1 MLYKIAM
8 NMNQATQK
16 KSNSDIIQQ
25 AKILM
30 QGSKI
35 AEAEIIVLDLLDQDQ
50 EDLEGLYILSVCQRY
65 LQKYKQALQTLE
77 KIKVLNPDY
86 GRTYQEEGH
95 IYRQHQAVVPAI
107 EAYNQ
112 AVLRNPALLA
122 CWQAL
127 ADLYQ
132 QQANHTAAKEMRE
145 QVRQLSALPIE
156 LLSVNSMIYEGK
168 LYKAEQLCRNFLQK
182 MPHHVEAMRLLA
194 NIGVKMQVLDDAEFL
209 LESCVEFYPDNK
221 VVRFDYADVLYKR
234 QKFAESLEQAEKLY
248 QEDPTNLAFSMIMA
262 NCYVG
267 AGNIEA
273 ALAIY
278 NKVLQQTPDNPN
290 VLLMLAHALKAVD
303 KVDEAIAAYQKA
315 YKYKPDFGDAFWSLA
330 NLKTYR
336 FSDAEINM
344 MQHRQTDEQTAL
356 VDRFHFCFA
365 LGKAFEDKK
374 DYAVAMEYYQLGNS
388 LKKQQS
394 RYKSEHIDKEFQ
406 TQIDTC
412 TPALFALKEGCGNTT
427 ADPIFIVGLPRAG
440 STLLE
445 QILSS
450 HSQVDGTMEL
460 PNIAS
465 IVNKLNGRQRVDE
478 EHRYPGN
485 LHELPPELL
494 AKIGEEYIN
503 STQVYRQNAPYFIDK
518 MPNNFRHIGLIHL
531 ILPNA
536 KIIDARRHPMACCFS
551 GFKQLF
557 AEGQEFTYGQEEI
570 GRYYK
575 GYTELMAHW
584 EEVLPGRVLRVQ
596 YEDVVEDLETQV
608 KRILDYCGLPFEDVC
623 LEFHKTV
630 RAVKTPSSEQ
640 VRQPIYKSGLEQWK
654 NFESYLGPL
663 KKALGPLE
671 K

>member
-1 MLYKIAM
+1 MKINEAI
-8 NMNQATQK
+8 QK
-16 KSNSDIIQQ
+16 KSISDIIQQ
-25 AKILM
+25 AKMLM
-30 QGSKI
+30 QAKKI
-35 AEAEIIVLDLLDQDQ
+35 ADAEIIILGLLDQDK
-50 EDLEGLYILSVCQRY
+50 DNLEGLYILSVCQRY
-65 LQKYKQALQTLE
+65 LQKFKHALQTLE

-145 QVRQLSALPIE
+145 QVQRLSALPIE
-156 LLSVNSMIYEGK
+156 LLSVNSMLHEGK
-168 LYKAEQLCRNFLQK
+168 LYKAEQLCRNYLQK

-194 NIGVKMQVLDDAEFL
+194 SIGVKMHVLDDAEFL
-209 LESCVEFYPDNK
+209 LESCVEFYPNNT

-234 QKFAESLEQAEKLY
+234 QKFAESLEQAEKLHN
-248 QEDPTNLAFSMIMA
+248 EDPTNLAFSMIMA
-262 NCYVG
+262 NCHVG

-273 ALAIY
+273 ALSIY

-315 YKYKPDFGDAFWSLA
+315 YKSKPDFGDAFWSLA

-336 FSDAEINM
+336 FSDAEINI
-344 MQHRQTDEQTAL
+344 MQHRQTDEKTAL

-374 DYAVAMEYYQLGNS
+374 DYAVSMEYYQLGNS

-394 RYKSEHIDKEFQ
+394 RYKSEHIDEEFQ
-406 TQIDTC
+406 TQTDTC
-412 TPALFALKEGCGNTT
+412 TSSLFALKKGSGNTA

-485 LHELPPELL
+485 LHELSPELL

-503 STQVYRQNAPYFIDK
+503 STQIYRQNAPYFIDK

-575 GYTELMAHW
+575 GYTKLMAHW

-596 YEDVVEDLETQV
+596 YEDVVDDLDTQV
-608 KRILDYCGLPFEDVC
+608 KRILDYCGLPFEDAC

-640 VRQPIYKSGLEQWK
+640 VRQPIYKTGLEQWK
-654 NFESYLGPL
+654 NFEPYLGAL
-663 KKALGPLE
+663 KKDLSPLA

>member
-1 MLYKIAM
+1 MKINEAI
-8 NMNQATQK
+8 QK
-16 KSNSDIIQQ
+16 KSISDIIQQ
-25 AKILM
+25 AKMLM
-30 QGSKI
+30 QAKKI
-35 AEAEIIVLDLLDQDQ
+35 ADAEIIILGLLDQDK
-50 EDLEGLYILSVCQRY
+50 DNLEGLYILSVCQRY
-65 LQKYKQALQTLE
+65 LQKFKHALQTLE

-145 QVRQLSALPIE
+145 QVQRLSALPIE
-156 LLSVNSMIYEGK
+156 LLSVNSMLHEGK
-168 LYKAEQLCRNFLQK
+168 LYKAEQLCRNYLQK

-194 NIGVKMQVLDDAEFL
+194 SIGVKMHVLDDAEFL
-209 LESCVEFYPDNK
+209 LESCVEFYPNNT

-234 QKFAESLEQAEKLY
+234 QKFAESLEQAEKLHN
-248 QEDPTNLAFSMIMA
+248 EDPTNLAFSMIMA
-262 NCYVG
+262 NCHVG

-273 ALAIY
+273 ALSIY

-315 YKYKPDFGDAFWSLA
+315 YKSKPDFGDAFWSLA

-336 FSDAEINM
+336 FSDAEINI
-344 MQHRQTDEQTAL
+344 MQHRQTDEKTAL

-374 DYAVAMEYYQLGNS
+374 DYAVSMEYYQLGNS

-394 RYKSEHIDKEFQ
+394 RYKSEHIDEEFQ
-406 TQIDTC
+406 TQTDTC
-412 TPALFALKEGCGNTT
+412 TSSLFALKKGSGNTA

-485 LHELPPELL
+485 LHELSPELL

-503 STQVYRQNAPYFIDK
+503 STQIYRQNAPYFIDK

-575 GYTELMAHW
+575 GYTKLMAHW

-596 YEDVVEDLETQV
+596 YEDVVDDLDTQV
-608 KRILDYCGLPFEDVC
+608 KRILDYCGLPFEDAC

-640 VRQPIYKSGLEQWK
+640 VRQPIYKTGLEQWK
-654 NFESYLGPL
+654 NFEPYLEPL
-663 KKALGPLE
+663 KKALGPLA

>member
-1 MLYKIAM
+1 MKINEAI
-8 NMNQATQK
+8 QK
-16 KSNSDIIQQ
+16 KSISDIIQQ
-25 AKILM
+25 AKMLM
-30 QGSKI
+30 QAKKI
-35 AEAEIIVLDLLDQDQ
+35 ADAEIIILGLLDQDK
-50 EDLEGLYILSVCQRY
+50 DNLEGLYILSVCQRY
-65 LQKYKQALQTLE
+65 LQKFKHALQTLE

-145 QVRQLSALPIE
+145 QVQRLSALPIE
-156 LLSVNSMIYEGK
+156 LLSVNSMLHEGK
-168 LYKAEQLCRNFLQK
+168 LYKAEQLCRNYLQK

-194 NIGVKMQVLDDAEFL
+194 SIGVKMHVLDDAEFL
-209 LESCVEFYPDNK
+209 LESCVEFYPNNT

-234 QKFAESLEQAEKLY
+234 QKFAESLEQAEKLHN
-248 QEDPTNLAFSMIMA
+248 EDPTNLAFSMIMA
-262 NCYVG
+262 NCHVG

-273 ALAIY
+273 ALSIY

-315 YKYKPDFGDAFWSLA
+315 YKSKPDFGDAFWSLA

-336 FSDAEINM
+336 FSDAEINI
-344 MQHRQTDEQTAL
+344 MQHRQTDEKTAL

-374 DYAVAMEYYQLGNS
+374 DYAVSMEYYQLGNS

-394 RYKSEHIDKEFQ
+394 RYKSEHIDEEFQ
-406 TQIDTC
+406 TQTDTC
-412 TPALFALKEGCGNTT
+412 TSSLFALKKGSGNTA

-485 LHELPPELL
+485 LHELSPELL

-503 STQVYRQNAPYFIDK
+503 STQIYRQNAPYFIDK

-575 GYTELMAHW
+575 GYTKLMAHW

-596 YEDVVEDLETQV
+596 YEDVVDDLDTQV
-608 KRILDYCGLPFEDVC
+608 KRILHYCGLPFEDAC

-654 NFESYLGPL
+654 NFEPYLGAL
-663 KKALGPLE
+663 KKALSPLA

>member
-1 MLYKIAM
+1 M
-8 NMNQATQK
+8 NEVTKK

-30 QGSKI
+30 QTTKI
-35 AEAEIIVLDLLDQDQ
+35 AEAEIIILELLAEDK
-50 EDLEGLYILSVCQRY
+50 EDLEGLYMLSVCQRY
-65 LQKYKQALQTLE
+65 LQKFKQALQTLK
-77 KIKVLNPDY
+77 KIKVLYPDY

-95 IYRQHQAVVPAI
+95 IYRHHQAVMPAI

-127 ADLYQ
+127 AELYQ
-132 QQANHTAAKEMRE
+132 QQANHTAAREMRE
-145 QVRQLSALPIE
+145 QVQQLSALPIE

-182 MPHHVEAMRLLA
+182 MPHHIEAMRLLA

-209 LESCVEFYPDNK
+209 LESCVEFSPDNK

-234 QKFAESLEQAEKLY
+234 QKFAESLEQVEKLHN
-248 QEDPTNLAFSMIMA
+248 EDPTNLAFSMIMA

-267 AGNIEA
+267 AGDIES
-273 ALAIY
+273 ALTIY
-278 NKVLQQTPDNPN
+278 NKVLKQTPDNPN
-290 VLLMLAHALKAVD
+290 VLLMLAHALKAID
-303 KVDEAIAAYQKA
+303 KVDSAIATYQKA
-315 YKYKPDFGDAFWSLA
+315 YQSKPDFGDAFWSLA

-336 FSDAEINM
+336 FSNAEINM
-344 MQHRQTDEQTAL
+344 MQHRQSDESTTL

-374 DYAVAMEYYQLGNS
+374 DYAISMEYYQLGNS

-406 TQIDTC
+406 TQIDIC
-412 TPALFALKEGCGNTT
+412 TPALFELKKGGGNTA

-460 PNIAS
+460 PNIPS
-465 IVNKLNGRQRVDE
+465 IVNKLNGRRKINE
-478 EHRYPGN
+478 EQQYPNN
-485 LHELPPELL
+485 LHELTPELL
-494 AKIGEEYIN
+494 TKIGEEYIN

-536 KIIDARRHPMACCFS
+536 KVIDARRHPMACCFS

-557 AEGQEFTYGQEEI
+557 AEGQDFTYGQKEI
-570 GRYYK
+570 GLYYK
-575 GYTELMAHW
+575 GYTELMTHW
-584 EEVLPGRVLRVQ
+584 EKVLPGKVLRVQ
-596 YEDVVEDLETQV
+596 YEDVVNDLETQV
-608 KRILDYCGLPFEDVC
+608 KRILDYCELPFEDAC

-630 RAVKTPSSEQ
+630 RAVKTPSSGQ

-654 NFESYLGPL
+654 NFEPYLGTLKEALGSL
-663 KKALGPLE
+663 KK
-671 K
+671 

>member
-1 MLYKIAM
+1 M
-8 NMNQATQK
+8 NEATQK
-16 KSNSDIIQQ
+16 KSNTDIIQQ
-25 AKILM
+25 AKVLM
-30 QGSKI
+30 QSSKI
-35 AEAEIIVLDLLDQDQ
+35 AEAEIIILGLLDQD
-50 EDLEGLYILSVCQRY
+50 EENLEGLYILSVCQRY
-65 LQKYKQALQTLE
+65 LQKFKQALQTLE
-77 KIKVLNPDY
+77 KIKIVNPDY

-95 IYRQHQAVVPAI
+95 IYRQHLAIIPAI

-132 QQANHTAAKEMRE
+132 QQANPTAAKEMRE
-145 QVRQLSALPIE
+145 QVQHLSALPIE

-182 MPHHVEAMRLLA
+182 TPHHVEAMRLLA

-209 LESCVEFYPDNK
+209 LESCVEFQPDNK

-234 QKFAESLEQAEKLY
+234 QKFAESLKQIEKLHH
-248 QEDPTNLAFSMIMA
+248 EDPTNLAFSMIMA

-267 AGNIEA
+267 AGNIDA

-278 NKVLQQTPDNPN
+278 NKVLYQTPDNPN
-290 VLLMLAHALKAVD
+290 VLLMLAHALKAID
-303 KVDEAIAAYQKA
+303 KVDEAITAYQKA
-315 YKYKPDFGDAFWSLA
+315 YKSKPDFGDAFWSLA

-336 FSDAEINM
+336 FSDAEINIM
-344 MQHRQTDEQTAL
+344 KHRQSDEQTTL

-365 LGKAFEDKK
+365 LGKAFEDKQ
-374 DYAVAMEYYQLGNS
+374 DYAIAMEYYQLGNA
-388 LKKQQS
+388 LKKQES
-394 RYKSEHIDKEFQ
+394 RYQSEHIDKEFQ
-406 TQIDTC
+406 TQVETC
-412 TPALFALKEGCGNTT
+412 VPALFELKKGGGNK
-427 ADPIFIVGLPRAG
+427 APDPIFIVGLPRSG

-460 PNIAS
+460 PNIPS
-465 IVNKLNGRQRVDE
+465 IVNKLNGRRRVDE
-478 EHRYPGN
+478 EQRYPGN
-485 LHELPPELL
+485 LHELSPELL
-494 AKIGEEYIN
+494 TKLGEEYI
-503 STQVYRQNAPYFIDK
+503 SGTQVYRQNAPYFIDK

-557 AEGQEFTYGQEEI
+557 AEGQEFTYGQEEM

-575 GYTELMAHW
+575 GYTELMSHW
-584 EEVLPGRVLRVQ
+584 DKVLPGKILRVQ
-596 YEDVVEDLETQV
+596 YEDVVDDLETQV
-608 KRILDYCGLPFEDVC
+608 KRILDYCGLPFEDSC
-623 LEFHKTV
+623 LTFHKTV

-654 NFESYLGPL
+654 NFEPYLDPL
-663 KKALGPLE
+663 KEALGHLASGNV

>member
-1 MLYKIAM
+1 M
-8 NMNQATQK
+8 NEVTQK
-16 KSNSDIIQQ
+16 KSNSDMIQQ
-25 AKILM
+25 AKMLM
-30 QGSKI
+30 QATKM
-35 AEAEIIVLDLLDQDQ
+35 AEAEIIILELLAQDE

-65 LQKYKQALQTLE
+65 LQKFKLALQTLE
-77 KIKVLNPDY
+77 KIKILHPDY

-95 IYRQHQAVVPAI
+95 IHRQHQAVVPAI

-122 CWQAL
+122 CWVAL

-132 QQANHTAAKEMRE
+132 QQANYTAAKKMRE
-145 QVRQLSALPIE
+145 QVQQLSALPIE
-156 LLSVNSMIYEGK
+156 LLSASSMIHEGK
-168 LYKAEQLCRNFLQK
+168 LYKAEQLCRHYLQK
-182 MPHHVEAMRLLA
+182 TPHHAEAMRLLA
-194 NIGVKMQVLDDAEFL
+194 NIGMKMQVLDDAEFL
-209 LESCVEFYPDNK
+209 LESCIEFYPDNK

-234 QKFAESLEQAEKLY
+234 QKFAESLEQATKLHHG
-248 QEDPTNLAFSMIMA
+248 DPTNLAFSMIMA

-267 AGNIEA
+267 SGNIEA
-273 ALAIY
+273 ALTIY
-278 NKVLQQTPDNPN
+278 NQVLQQTPDNPN
-290 VLLMLAHALKAVD
+290 VLLMLAHALKAID
-303 KVDEAIAAYQKA
+303 KVDAAIAAYQKA
-315 YKYKPDFGDAFWSLA
+315 YKSKPDFGDAFWSLA

-344 MQHRQTDEQTAL
+344 MQHRQSDESTAL

-365 LGKAFEDKK
+365 LGKAFEDKQ
-374 DYAVAMEYYQLGNS
+374 DHALAMEYYQLGNL

-394 RYKSEHIDKEFQ
+394 RYKSVRVDKEFQ
-406 TQIDTC
+406 AQADIC
-412 TPALFALKEGCGNTT
+412 TSALFELKKGSGNSA

-460 PNIAS
+460 PNIPS
-465 IVNKLNGRQRVDE
+465 IVNKLNGRRRVDDE
-478 EHRYPGN
+478 QRYPGN
-485 LHELPPELL
+485 LHELAPELL
-494 AKIGEEYIN
+494 TKIGEEYIN
-503 STQVYRQNAPYFIDK
+503 STQVYRQSAPYFIDK
-518 MPNNFRHIGLIHL
+518 MPNNFQHIGLIHL

-575 GYTELMAHW
+575 GYDKLMAHW
-584 EEVLPGRVLRVQ
+584 EKVLPGKVLRVQ
-596 YEDVVEDLETQV
+596 YEDVVDDLETQV
-608 KRILDYCGLPFEDVC
+608 ERILEHCGLPFENAC

-630 RAVKTPSSEQ
+630 RAVNTPSSEQ

-654 NFESYLGPL
+654 NFEPYLEPL
-663 KKALGPLE
+663 KKALGPLAS
-671 K
+671 

>member
-1 MLYKIAM
+1 MKINEAI
-8 NMNQATQK
+8 QK
-16 KSNSDIIQQ
+16 KSISDIIQQ
-25 AKILM
+25 AKMLM
-30 QGSKI
+30 QAKKI
-35 AEAEIIVLDLLDQDQ
+35 ADAEIIILGLLDQDK
-50 EDLEGLYILSVCQRY
+50 DNLEGLYILSVCQRY
-65 LQKYKQALQTLE
+65 LQKFKHALQTLE

-145 QVRQLSALPIE
+145 QVQRLSALPIE
-156 LLSVNSMIYEGK
+156 LLSVNSMLHEGK
-168 LYKAEQLCRNFLQK
+168 LHKAEQLCRNYLQK

-194 NIGVKMQVLDDAEFL
+194 SIGVKMHVLDDAEFL
-209 LESCVEFYPDNK
+209 LESCVEFYPNNT

-234 QKFAESLEQAEKLY
+234 QKFAESLEQAEKLHN
-248 QEDPTNLAFSMIMA
+248 EDPTNLAFSMIMA
-262 NCYVG
+262 NCHVG

-273 ALAIY
+273 ALSIY

-315 YKYKPDFGDAFWSLA
+315 YKSKPDFGDAFWSLA

-336 FSDAEINM
+336 FSDAEINI
-344 MQHRQTDEQTAL
+344 MQHRQTDEKTAL

-374 DYAVAMEYYQLGNS
+374 DYAVSMEYYQLGNS

-394 RYKSEHIDKEFQ
+394 RYKSEHIDEEFQ
-406 TQIDTC
+406 TQTDTC
-412 TPALFALKEGCGNTT
+412 TSSLFALKKGSGNTA

-485 LHELPPELL
+485 LHELSPELL

-503 STQVYRQNAPYFIDK
+503 STQIYRQNAPYFIDK

-575 GYTELMAHW
+575 GYTKLMAHW

-596 YEDVVEDLETQV
+596 YEDVVDDLDTQV
-608 KRILDYCGLPFEDVC
+608 KRILDYCGLPFEDAC

-640 VRQPIYKSGLEQWK
+640 VRQPIYKTGLEQWK
-654 NFESYLGPL
+654 NFEPYLGAL
-663 KKALGPLE
+663 KKALSPLA

>member
-1 MLYKIAM
+1 MKINEAI
-8 NMNQATQK
+8 QK
-16 KSNSDIIQQ
+16 KSISDIIQQ
-25 AKILM
+25 AKMLM
-30 QGSKI
+30 QAKKI
-35 AEAEIIVLDLLDQDQ
+35 ADAEIIILGLLDQDK
-50 EDLEGLYILSVCQRY
+50 DNLEGLYILSVCQRY
-65 LQKYKQALQTLE
+65 LQKFKHALQTLE

-145 QVRQLSALPIE
+145 QVQRLSALPIE
-156 LLSVNSMIYEGK
+156 LLSVNSMLHEGK
-168 LYKAEQLCRNFLQK
+168 LYKAEQLCRNYLQK

-194 NIGVKMQVLDDAEFL
+194 SIGVKMHVLDDAEFL
-209 LESCVEFYPDNK
+209 LESCVEFYPNNT

-234 QKFAESLEQAEKLY
+234 QKFAESLEQAEKLHN
-248 QEDPTNLAFSMIMA
+248 EDPTNLAFSMIMA
-262 NCYVG
+262 NCHVG

-273 ALAIY
+273 ALSIY

-290 VLLMLAHALKAVD
+290 VLLMLAHALKAID

-315 YKYKPDFGDAFWSLA
+315 YKSKPDFGDAFWSLA

-336 FSDAEINM
+336 FSDAEINI
-344 MQHRQTDEQTAL
+344 MQHRQTDEKTAL

-374 DYAVAMEYYQLGNS
+374 DYAVSMEYYQLGNS

-394 RYKSEHIDKEFQ
+394 RYKSEHIDEEFQ
-406 TQIDTC
+406 TQTDTC
-412 TPALFALKEGCGNTT
+412 TSSLFALKKGSGNTA

-485 LHELPPELL
+485 LHELSPELL

-503 STQVYRQNAPYFIDK
+503 STQIYRQNAPYFIDK

-575 GYTELMAHW
+575 GYTKLMAHW

-596 YEDVVEDLETQV
+596 YEDVVDDLDTQV
-608 KRILDYCGLPFEDVC
+608 KRILDYCGLPFEDAC

-640 VRQPIYKSGLEQWK
+640 VRQPIYKTGLEQWK
-654 NFESYLGPL
+654 NFEPYLGAL
-663 KKALGPLE
+663 KKALSPLA

>member
-1 MLYKIAM
+1 MKINEAI
-8 NMNQATQK
+8 QK
-16 KSNSDIIQQ
+16 KSISDIIQQ
-25 AKILM
+25 AKMLM
-30 QGSKI
+30 QAKKI
-35 AEAEIIVLDLLDQDQ
+35 ADAEIIILGLLDQDK
-50 EDLEGLYILSVCQRY
+50 DNLEGLYILSVCQRY
-65 LQKYKQALQTLE
+65 LQKFKHALQTLE

-112 AVLRNPALLA
+112 AVSRNPALLA

-145 QVRQLSALPIE
+145 QVQRLSALPIE
-156 LLSVNSMIYEGK
+156 LLSVNSMLHEGK
-168 LYKAEQLCRNFLQK
+168 LYKAEQLCRNYLQK

-194 NIGVKMQVLDDAEFL
+194 SIGVKMHVLDDAEFL
-209 LESCVEFYPDNK
+209 LESCVEFYPNNT

-234 QKFAESLEQAEKLY
+234 QKFAESLEQAEKLHN
-248 QEDPTNLAFSMIMA
+248 EDPTNLAFSMIMA
-262 NCYVG
+262 NCHVG

-273 ALAIY
+273 ALSIY

-315 YKYKPDFGDAFWSLA
+315 YKSKPDFGDAFWSLA

-336 FSDAEINM
+336 FSDAEINI
-344 MQHRQTDEQTAL
+344 MQHRQTDEKTAL

-374 DYAVAMEYYQLGNS
+374 DYAVSMEYYQLGNS

-394 RYKSEHIDKEFQ
+394 RYKSEHIDEEFQ
-406 TQIDTC
+406 TQTDTC
-412 TPALFALKEGCGNTT
+412 TSSLCALKKGSGNTA

-485 LHELPPELL
+485 LHELSPELL

-503 STQVYRQNAPYFIDK
+503 STQIYRQNAPYFIDK

-575 GYTELMAHW
+575 GYTKLMAHW

-596 YEDVVEDLETQV
+596 YEDVVDDLDTQV
-608 KRILDYCGLPFEDVC
+608 KRILDYCGLPFEDAC

-640 VRQPIYKSGLEQWK
+640 VRQPIYKTGLEQWK
-654 NFESYLGPL
+654 NFEPYLGAL
-663 KKALGPLE
+663 KKALSPLA

>member
-1 MLYKIAM
+1 
-8 NMNQATQK
+8 
-16 KSNSDIIQQ
+16 
-25 AKILM
+25 
-30 QGSKI
+30 
-35 AEAEIIVLDLLDQDQ
+35 
-50 EDLEGLYILSVCQRY
+50 
-65 LQKYKQALQTLE
+65 
-77 KIKVLNPDY
+77 
-86 GRTYQEEGH
+86 
-95 IYRQHQAVVPAI
+95 
-107 EAYNQ
+107 
-112 AVLRNPALLA
+112 
-122 CWQAL
+122 
-127 ADLYQ
+127 
-132 QQANHTAAKEMRE
+132 MRE
-145 QVRQLSALPIE
+145 QVQRLSALPIE
-156 LLSVNSMIYEGK
+156 LLSVNSMLHEGK
-168 LYKAEQLCRNFLQK
+168 LYKAEQLCRNYLQK

-194 NIGVKMQVLDDAEFL
+194 SIGVKMHVLDDAEFL
-209 LESCVEFYPDNK
+209 LESCVEFYPNNT

-234 QKFAESLEQAEKLY
+234 QKFAESLEQAEKLHN
-248 QEDPTNLAFSMIMA
+248 EDPTNLAFSMIMA
-262 NCYVG
+262 NCHVG

-273 ALAIY
+273 ALSIY
-278 NKVLQQTPDNPN
+278 NNVLQQTPDNPN

-315 YKYKPDFGDAFWSLA
+315 YKSKPDFGDAFWSLA

-336 FSDAEINM
+336 FSDAEINI
-344 MQHRQTDEQTAL
+344 MQHRQTDEKTAL

-374 DYAVAMEYYQLGNS
+374 DYAVSMEYYQLGNS

-394 RYKSEHIDKEFQ
+394 RYKSEHIDEEFQ
-406 TQIDTC
+406 TQTDTC
-412 TPALFALKEGCGNTT
+412 TSSLFALKKGSGNTA

-485 LHELPPELL
+485 LHELSPELL

-503 STQVYRQNAPYFIDK
+503 STQIYRQNAPYFIDK

-575 GYTELMAHW
+575 GYTKLMAHW

-596 YEDVVEDLETQV
+596 YEDVVDDLDTQV
-608 KRILDYCGLPFEDVC
+608 KRILDYCGLPFEDAC

-640 VRQPIYKSGLEQWK
+640 VRQPIYKTGLEQWK
-654 NFESYLGPL
+654 NFEPYLGAL
-663 KKALGPLE
+663 KKALSPLA

>member
-1 MLYKIAM
+1 MKINEAI
-8 NMNQATQK
+8 QK
-16 KSNSDIIQQ
+16 KSISDIIQQ
-25 AKILM
+25 AKMLM
-30 QGSKI
+30 QAKKI
-35 AEAEIIVLDLLDQDQ
+35 ADAEIIILGLLDQDK
-50 EDLEGLYILSVCQRY
+50 DNLEGLYILSVCQRY
-65 LQKYKQALQTLE
+65 LQKFKHALQTLE

-145 QVRQLSALPIE
+145 QVQRLSALPIE
-156 LLSVNSMIYEGK
+156 LLSVNSMLHEGK
-168 LYKAEQLCRNFLQK
+168 LYKAEQLCRNYLQK

-194 NIGVKMQVLDDAEFL
+194 SIGVKMHVLDDAEFL
-209 LESCVEFYPDNK
+209 LESCVEFYPNNT

-234 QKFAESLEQAEKLY
+234 QKFAESLEQAEKLHN
-248 QEDPTNLAFSMIMA
+248 EDPTNLAFSMIMA
-262 NCYVG
+262 NCHVG

-273 ALAIY
+273 ALSIY

-315 YKYKPDFGDAFWSLA
+315 YKSKPDFGDAFWSLA

-336 FSDAEINM
+336 FSDAEINI
-344 MQHRQTDEQTAL
+344 MQHRQTDEKTAL

-374 DYAVAMEYYQLGNS
+374 DYAVSMEYYQLGNS

-394 RYKSEHIDKEFQ
+394 RYKSEHIDEEFQ
-406 TQIDTC
+406 TQTDTC
-412 TPALFALKEGCGNTT
+412 TSSLFALKKGSGNTA

-485 LHELPPELL
+485 LHELSPELL

-503 STQVYRQNAPYFIDK
+503 STQIYRQNAPYFIDK

>member
-1 MLYKIAM
+1 MKINEAI
-8 NMNQATQK
+8 QK
-16 KSNSDIIQQ
+16 KSISDIIQQ
-25 AKILM
+25 AKMLM
-30 QGSKI
+30 QAKKI
-35 AEAEIIVLDLLDQDQ
+35 ADAEIIILGLLDQDK
-50 EDLEGLYILSVCQRY
+50 DNLEGLYILSVCQRY
-65 LQKYKQALQTLE
+65 LQKFKHALQTLE

-132 QQANHTAAKEMRE
+132 QQANHAAAKEMRE
-145 QVRQLSALPIE
+145 QVQRLSALPIE
-156 LLSVNSMIYEGK
+156 LLSVNSMLHEGK
-168 LYKAEQLCRNFLQK
+168 LYKAEQLCRNYLQK

-194 NIGVKMQVLDDAEFL
+194 SIGVKMHVLDDAEFL
-209 LESCVEFYPDNK
+209 LESCVEFYPNNT

-234 QKFAESLEQAEKLY
+234 QKFAESLEQAEKLHN
-248 QEDPTNLAFSMIMA
+248 EDPTNLAFSMIMA
-262 NCYVG
+262 NCHVG

-273 ALAIY
+273 ALSIY

-315 YKYKPDFGDAFWSLA
+315 YKSKPDFGDAFWSLA

-336 FSDAEINM
+336 FSDAEINI
-344 MQHRQTDEQTAL
+344 MQHRQTDEKTAL

-374 DYAVAMEYYQLGNS
+374 DYAVSMEYYQLGNS

-394 RYKSEHIDKEFQ
+394 RYKSEHIDEEFQ
-406 TQIDTC
+406 TQTDTC
-412 TPALFALKEGCGNTT
+412 TSSLFALKKGSGNTA

-485 LHELPPELL
+485 LHELSPELL

-503 STQVYRQNAPYFIDK
+503 STQIYRQNAPYFIDK

-575 GYTELMAHW
+575 GYTKLMAHW

-596 YEDVVEDLETQV
+596 YEDVVDDLDTQV
-608 KRILDYCGLPFEDVC
+608 KRILDYCGLPFEDAC

-640 VRQPIYKSGLEQWK
+640 VRQPIYKTGLEQWK
-654 NFESYLGPL
+654 NFEPYLGAL
-663 KKALGPLE
+663 KKALSPLA

>member
-1 MLYKIAM
+1 MKINEAI
-8 NMNQATQK
+8 QK
-16 KSNSDIIQQ
+16 KSISDIIQQ
-25 AKILM
+25 AKMLM
-30 QGSKI
+30 QAKKI
-35 AEAEIIVLDLLDQDQ
+35 ADAEIIILGLLDQDK
-50 EDLEGLYILSVCQRY
+50 DNLEGLYILSVCQRY
-65 LQKYKQALQTLE
+65 LQKFKHALQTLE

-145 QVRQLSALPIE
+145 QVQRLSALPIE
-156 LLSVNSMIYEGK
+156 LLSVNSMLHEGK
-168 LYKAEQLCRNFLQK
+168 LYKAEQLCRNYLQK

-194 NIGVKMQVLDDAEFL
+194 SIGVKMHVLDDAEFL
-209 LESCVEFYPDNK
+209 LESCVEFYPNNT

-234 QKFAESLEQAEKLY
+234 QKFAESLEQAEKLHN
-248 QEDPTNLAFSMIMA
+248 EDPTNLAFSMIMA

-273 ALAIY
+273 ALSIY

-315 YKYKPDFGDAFWSLA
+315 YKSKPDFGDAFWSLA

-336 FSDAEINM
+336 FSDAEINI
-344 MQHRQTDEQTAL
+344 MQHRQTDEKTAL

-374 DYAVAMEYYQLGNS
+374 DYAVSMEYYQLGNS

-394 RYKSEHIDKEFQ
+394 RYKSEHIDEEFQ
-406 TQIDTC
+406 TQTDTC
-412 TPALFALKEGCGNTT
+412 TSSLFALKKGSGNTA

-485 LHELPPELL
+485 LHELSPELL

-503 STQVYRQNAPYFIDK
+503 STQIYRQNAPYFIDK

-575 GYTELMAHW
+575 GYTKLMAHW

-596 YEDVVEDLETQV
+596 YEDVVDDLDTQV
-608 KRILDYCGLPFEDVC
+608 KRILDYCGLPFEDAC

-640 VRQPIYKSGLEQWK
+640 VRQPIYKTGLEQWK
-654 NFESYLGPL
+654 NFEPYLGAL
-663 KKALGPLE
+663 KKALSPLA

>member
-1 MLYKIAM
+1 MKINEAI
-8 NMNQATQK
+8 QK
-16 KSNSDIIQQ
+16 KSISDIIQQ
-25 AKILM
+25 AKMLM
-30 QGSKI
+30 QAKKI
-35 AEAEIIVLDLLDQDQ
+35 ADAEIIILGLLDQDK
-50 EDLEGLYILSVCQRY
+50 DNLEGLYILSVCQRY
-65 LQKYKQALQTLE
+65 LQKFKHALQTLE

-145 QVRQLSALPIE
+145 QVQRLSALPIE
-156 LLSVNSMIYEGK
+156 LLSVNSMLHEGK
-168 LYKAEQLCRNFLQK
+168 LYKAEQLCRNYLQK

-194 NIGVKMQVLDDAEFL
+194 SIGVKMHVLDDAEFL
-209 LESCVEFYPDNK
+209 LESCVEFYPNNT

-234 QKFAESLEQAEKLY
+234 QKFAESLEQAEKLHN
-248 QEDPTNLAFSMIMA
+248 EDPTNLAFSMIMA
-262 NCYVG
+262 NCHVG

-273 ALAIY
+273 ALSIY

-315 YKYKPDFGDAFWSLA
+315 YKSKPDFGDAFWSLA

-336 FSDAEINM
+336 FSDAEINI
-344 MQHRQTDEQTAL
+344 MQHRQTDEKTAL

-374 DYAVAMEYYQLGNS
+374 DYEVSIEYYQLGNS

-394 RYKSEHIDKEFQ
+394 RYKSEHIDEEFQ
-406 TQIDTC
+406 TQTDTC
-412 TPALFALKEGCGNTT
+412 TSSLFALKKGSGNTA

-485 LHELPPELL
+485 LHELSPELL

-503 STQVYRQNAPYFIDK
+503 STQIYRQNAPYFIDK

-575 GYTELMAHW
+575 GYTKLMAHW

-596 YEDVVEDLETQV
+596 YEDVVDDLDTQV
-608 KRILDYCGLPFEDVC
+608 KRILDYCGLPFEDAC

-640 VRQPIYKSGLEQWK
+640 VRQPIYKTGLEQWK
-654 NFESYLGPL
+654 NFEPYLGAL
-663 KKALGPLE
+663 KKALSPLA

>member
-1 MLYKIAM
+1 MKINEAI
-8 NMNQATQK
+8 QK
-16 KSNSDIIQQ
+16 KSISDIIQQ
-25 AKILM
+25 AKMLM
-30 QGSKI
+30 QAKKI
-35 AEAEIIVLDLLDQDQ
+35 ADAEIIILGLLDQDK
-50 EDLEGLYILSVCQRY
+50 DNLEGLYILSVCQRY
-65 LQKYKQALQTLE
+65 LQKFKHALQTLE

-145 QVRQLSALPIE
+145 QVQRLSALPIE
-156 LLSVNSMIYEGK
+156 LLSVNSMLHEGK
-168 LYKAEQLCRNFLQK
+168 LYKAEQLCRNYLQK

-194 NIGVKMQVLDDAEFL
+194 SIGVKMHVLDDAEFL
-209 LESCVEFYPDNK
+209 LESCVEFYPNNT

-234 QKFAESLEQAEKLY
+234 QKFAESLEQAEKLHN
-248 QEDPTNLAFSMIMA
+248 EDPTNLAFSMIMA
-262 NCYVG
+262 NCHVG

-273 ALAIY
+273 ALSIY

-315 YKYKPDFGDAFWSLA
+315 YKSKPDFGDAFWSLA

-344 MQHRQTDEQTAL
+344 MQHRQTDEKTAL

-374 DYAVAMEYYQLGNS
+374 DYAVSMEYYQLGNS

-394 RYKSEHIDKEFQ
+394 RYKSEHIDEEFQ
-406 TQIDTC
+406 TQTDTC
-412 TPALFALKEGCGNTT
+412 TSSLFALKKGSGNTA

-485 LHELPPELL
+485 LHELSPELL

-503 STQVYRQNAPYFIDK
+503 STQIYRQNAPYFIDK

-575 GYTELMAHW
+575 GYTKLMAHW

-596 YEDVVEDLETQV
+596 YEDVVDDLDTQV
-608 KRILDYCGLPFEDVC
+608 KRILDYCGLPFEDAC

-640 VRQPIYKSGLEQWK
+640 VRQPIYKTGLEQWK
-654 NFESYLGPL
+654 NFEPYLGAL
-663 KKALGPLE
+663 KKALSPLA